1 MNKDLSRA
9 LNKKLKEKFPT
20 LNLSPED
27 GCHITIITLSTLA
40 GFLRRR
46 TSFNGSRLLEYA
58 GRSVGDF
65 LAGREG

>member
-20 LNLSPED
+20 LNLRPED
-27 GCHITIITLSTLA
+27 ACHVTIITLSTLA

-46 TSFNGSRLLEYA
+46 TSFNGSRLLQYA
-58 GRSVGDF
+58 GKSVEDF
-65 LAGREG
+65 LTGKEG